1 MPNPRSYTSIFR
13 TSVRYSW
20 AGLAG
25 ILVAAVFLDATLR
38 LIGYGSIPTLGYGR
52 YQTNITVPELGYAG
66 RPNIDGIQTQEGYSH
81 PVLNDLG
88 FHDIPHRVERDS
100 NSFRV
105 AVLGNSFTMAIQVE
119 TPETYVSILG
129 KELRECAALD
139 DKRIE
144 ALNFGVGGY
153 TTTQNYLL
161 MRDFVWRYSPDII
174 VLQESPGMPDPEEDV
189 SARVTIEDD
198 GRQNVDLSFM
208 NTRTYK
214 MRSSKAFTWFLKIT
228 DHSRLLQYMNEFR
241 RKLTARSRKSMM
253 ELAAESSS
261 GSSQQKARL
270 LKAISD
276 ISKSH
281 STPIAIFL
289 IPDGEEMDPRNE
301 NKPVLSKDEI
311 WWEEQARNL
320 SIPIINPAT
329 DAWNFA
335 HKNRIFLSG
344 FGSQSGGGHLTRY
357 GNAFF
362 GQELASAIC
371 SMLRH

>member
-13 TSVRYSW
+13 TSVRYSG
-20 AGLAG
+20 AGLIG
-25 ILVAAVFLDATLR
+25 ILAAALCLDVTLR
-38 LIGYGSIPTLGYGR
+38 LIGYGSIPSLGYGR
-52 YQTNITVPELGYAG
+52 YQTNIRIPELGYAG

-81 PVLNDLG
+81 LVLNDLG
-88 FHDIPHRVERDS
+88 FHDVTRRFEKEP

-105 AVLGNSFTMAIQVE
+105 AVLGNSLTMAIQVE
-119 TPETYVSILG
+119 TSETYVSILG
-129 KELRECAALD
+129 KELRECPALS
-139 DKRIE
+139 DKRVE

-161 MRDFVWRYSPDII
+161 IRDFVWRYSPDLI
-174 VLQESPGMPDPEEDV
+174 VLQGSAGMPDPEEDV
-189 SARVTIEDD
+189 AARVTIEDD
-198 GRQNVDLSFM
+198 GRQNIDLSFM
-208 NTRTYK
+208 DTRTYK
-214 MRSSKAFTWFLKIT
+214 IRSAKAFAWFLKIS
-228 DHSRLLQYMNEFR
+228 DHSPLLQYINEFR
-241 RKLTARSRKSMM
+241 RKLAARSRKSMM
-253 ELAAESSS
+253 EASAESSS
-261 GSSQQKARL
+261 GSSQRGTRL

-281 STPIAIFL
+281 STPIAVFL
-289 IPDGEEMDPRNE
+289 IPDGEGMDPRNE
-301 NKPVLSKDEI
+301 SKPALSKDEI
-311 WWEEQARNL
+311 WWEEQGRDL

-344 FGSQSGGGHLTRY
+344 FGSQSGRGHLTRY

-362 GQELASAIC
+362 GQELANAIC